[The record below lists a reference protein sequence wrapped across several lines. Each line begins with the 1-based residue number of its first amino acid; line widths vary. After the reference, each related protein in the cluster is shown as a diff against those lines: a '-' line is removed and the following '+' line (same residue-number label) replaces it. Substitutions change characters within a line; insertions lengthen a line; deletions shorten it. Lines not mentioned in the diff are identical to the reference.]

1 MKYGAGLSAEIKLGV
16 IDKLLKKK
24 CQLHQMK
31 RHRHV
36 LQGCHKVFKDNQIV
50 WNLFCSILKWK

>member
-1 MKYGAGLSAEIKLGV
+1 MKYGSGLSAEIRLGV

-31 RHRHV
+31 RYRHV
-36 LQGCHKVFKDNQIV
+36 LQGCHKVFKNNQKV
-50 WNLFCSILKWK
+50 WNLFCSIL